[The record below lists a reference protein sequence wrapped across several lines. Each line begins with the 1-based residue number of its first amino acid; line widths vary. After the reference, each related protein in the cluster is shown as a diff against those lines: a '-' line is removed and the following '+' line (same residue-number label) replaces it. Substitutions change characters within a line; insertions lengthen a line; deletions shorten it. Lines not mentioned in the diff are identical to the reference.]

1 MNTLSIIVP
10 VYNEA
15 CMLPQAIQHLQNWDN
30 KTGCEVIIVDGGSSD
45 GSIEILRKSGIQT
58 VYSCKGRALQ
68 MNTGAAV
75 AKGDVLL
82 FLHIDT
88 QLPDDADQL
97 IADHAQ
103 NPVFAWGRFDVRID
117 SRHWLLA
124 LVSDMINWRSRL
136 SGITTGDQAI
146 FIRADIFR
154 QIGGY
159 TEQPL
164 MEDIDISRRLLELS
178 DPVCLKQKVITSAR
192 RWQKH
197 GIVCTILL
205 MWRLRYLYWRGVP
218 ATDLAREYS

>member
-1 MNTLSIIVP
+1 MTRLSIIVP
-10 VYNEA
+10 VLNESA
-15 CMLPQAIQHLQNWDN
+15 LLPQAIQQLQDWDK

-45 GSIEILRKSGIQT
+45 GSADMLKKSGIQT
-58 VYSCKGRALQ
+58 VYSCKGRAIQ
-68 MNTGAAV
+68 MNSGAAV
-75 AKGDVLL
+75 ARGDVLL

-88 QLPDDADQL
+88 QLPHDADQL
-97 IADHAQ
+97 IADQAQ

-124 LVSDMINWRSRL
+124 LVSAMINWRSRL
-136 SGITTGDQAI
+136 SGIATGDQAL

-164 MEDIDISRRLLELS
+164 MEDIDISRRLLEFS
-178 DPVCLKQKVITSAR
+178 DPVCLKQRVITSAR

-197 GIVCTILL
+197 GMVRTILL

-218 ATDLAREYS
+218 AEKLAREYA